1 MDFVVETFNFL
12 SVMSGS
18 KALSPCLVDELPRE
32 LLAAVFAYL
41 SPLELVRCEQ
51 VCTWWNEVGRVY
63 LMVQ

>member
-1 MDFVVETFNFL
+1 
-12 SVMSGS
+12 MSGS